1 MNWVNKQKLPIPK
14 AIKFNGQPCLELD
27 NLWQALHFTFNTTQL
42 HIIDCN
48 VLDELRS
55 FLSLIWTY
63 FAEEEFISSL
73 TKCNS
78 SSTPGPD
85 KLSWKHLKI
94 ILKDSTCLK
103 NTISIA
109 NTYID
114 LGHWPSCFKIS
125 SAVIIPK
132 SNKASYDSPKAFR
145 PIVLLNMLGKLIEKV
160 ISDRLQLHMVSN
172 NFIHHSQLGGLKFK
186 STTNAGVALIHFIY
200 TGWVRNLLASTLTFN
215 ISQFF
220 PSLNHYLLCL
230 ILKKTSL
237 DSNIIWFFSSYLVNR
252 KTQYAWNNFISHF
265 VNINV
270 GVGQGSALSPILS
283 ALYLVPFLHILEKH
297 LKNLDLQISLLSF
310 VDDSLLITQ
319 SKSFVTS
326 NAHLFCSYNIAF
338 NLLTKFG
345 LYIEQLK
352 TEVFHFSRVY
362 STFNSPLLNLSPLG
376 DPTLSPKP
384 SWHYLG
390 FIFDR
395 KLSFYNHIDFY
406 ANKAISMIKY
416 MKILGNSTRGLNPC
430 QKQLLYRCC
439 AMPIILYSFQLWYY
453 NKAPLLYLLR
463 VMNKMQRRAVL

>member
-1 MNWVNKQKLPIPK
+1 MQVSL
-14 AIKFNGQPCLELD
+14 
-27 NLWQALHFTFNTTQL
+27 
-42 HIIDCN
+42 
-48 VLDELRS
+48 
-55 FLSLIWTY
+55 LSIL
-63 FAEEEFISSL
+63 FILVGSEICWLAPSP
-73 TKCNS
+73 
-78 SSTPGPD
+78 ST
-85 KLSWKHLKI
+85 
-94 ILKDSTCLK
+94 
-103 NTISIA
+103 
-109 NTYID
+109 
-114 LGHWPSCFKIS
+114 
-125 SAVIIPK
+125 
-132 SNKASYDSPKAFR
+132 
-145 PIVLLNMLGKLIEKV
+145 
-160 ISDRLQLHMVSN
+160 
-172 NFIHHSQLGGLKFK
+172 
-186 STTNAGVALIHFIY
+186 
-200 TGWVRNLLASTLTFN
+200 
-215 ISQFF
+215 SQFF

-252 KTQYAWNNFISHF
+252 KTQYAWNNFTSHF

-395 KLSFYNHIDFY
+395 KLSFYNHINFY